1 MTDSTRKQLRIV
13 TVVFW
18 AFLFYIVAALGW
30 WLISLEQQNKNL
42 HELRRHE
49 LSIQSLSTADNN
61 AELERIR
68 ESEKRNSVK
77 YIAEGI
83 TFFLLI
89 FFGAVYIWRLIKKQF
104 FVQLQQ
110 QNFMMAVTHELKT
123 PLAVARLNLET
134 LQKHQLD
141 PEKQKRVIDMTLQ
154 ETLRLDTLINNI
166 LISSQFEG
174 GAYRTVKEEL
184 DLSELTE
191 EVFQQFHVRYPH
203 RKVISEIEHDIDM
216 NGDPLL
222 MKLLISNLLE
232 NANKYSPKEQP
243 VELKLS
249 KKNNKITLQVT
260 DQGWGISD
268 EEKEMVFEKFY
279 RAGREETRTTK
290 GTGLGLYICK
300 KIAENHNGIITI
312 KDNEPQGSIFT
323 VTFSL

>member
-174 GAYRTVKEEL
+174 GAYRAVKEEL

-300 KIAENHNGIITI
+300 KIAENHNGSITI

>member
-13 TVVFW
+13 TVVFC

-68 ESEKRNSVK
+68 ESEKRNSIK

-141 PEKQKRVIDMTLQ
+141 EEKQKRVIDMTLQ

-174 GAYRTVKEEL
+174 GAYRTVKEDL

-191 EVFQQFHVRYPH
+191 EVFQQFHIRYPH
-203 RKVISEIEHDIDM
+203 RNVVSEIEHDIDM

-232 NANKYSPKEQP
+232 NANKYSPKDQP
-243 VELKLS
+243 VELKLNRR
-249 KKNNKITLQVT
+249 NNKITLQVT

>member
-174 GAYRTVKEEL
+174 GAYRAIKEEL
-184 DLSELTE
+184 DLSKLTE
-191 EVFQQFHVRYPH
+191 EVFHQFHVRYPY
-203 RKVISEIEHDIDM
+203 RKVISEIEHDIEM

-300 KIAENHNGIITI
+300 KIAENHNGSITI

-323 VTFSL
+323 VTFNI

>member
-68 ESEKRNSVK
+68 ESEKRNSIK

-141 PEKQKRVIDMTLQ
+141 EEKQKRVIDMTLQ

-174 GAYRTVKEEL
+174 GAYRTVKEDL

-191 EVFQQFHVRYPH
+191 EVFQQFHIRYPH
-203 RKVISEIEHDIDM
+203 RNVVSEIEHDIDM

-232 NANKYSPKEQP
+232 NANKYSPKDQP
-243 VELKLS
+243 FELKLNRR
-249 KKNNKITLQVT
+249 NNKITLQVT

-290 GTGLGLYICK
+290 GTGLGFYICK
-300 KIAENHNGIITI
+300 KIAENHNGSITI

-323 VTFSL
+323 VTFNI

>member
-68 ESEKRNSVK
+68 ESEKRNSIK

-141 PEKQKRVIDMTLQ
+141 EEKQKRVIDMTLQ

-174 GAYRTVKEEL
+174 GAYRTVKEDL

-191 EVFQQFHVRYPH
+191 EVFQQFHIRYPH
-203 RKVISEIEHDIDM
+203 RNVVSEIEHDIDM

-232 NANKYSPKEQP
+232 NANKYSPKDQP
-243 VELKLS
+243 VELKLNRR
-249 KKNNKITLQVT
+249 NNKITLQVT

-300 KIAENHNGIITI
+300 KIAENHNGSITI

-323 VTFSL
+323 VTFNI

>member
-18 AFLFYIVAALGW
+18 AFLFYVVAALGW
-30 WLISLEQQNKNL
+30 WLISLEPQNKKL
-42 HELRRHE
+42 HELRRNE

-61 AELERIR
+61 AELARIR
-68 ESEKRNSVK
+68 ESEKRKSIK

-89 FFGAVYIWRLIKKQF
+89 FFGAVYIWRLVRRQF

-141 PEKQKRVIDMTLQ
+141 PEKQKRVVDMTLQ

-166 LISSQFEG
+166 LISPQFES
-174 GAYRTVKEEL
+174 GAYKAVKEEL

-203 RKVISEIEHDIDM
+203 RKVISEIEHDINM

-222 MKLLISNLLE
+222 LKLLISNLLE

-243 VELKLS
+243 VELKLN
-249 KKNNKITLQVT
+249 KKNNKVTLHVT
-260 DQGWGISD
+260 DQGWGIND

-279 RAGREETRTTK
+279 RSGREETRTTK

-300 KIAENHNGIITI
+300 KIAENHNGSITI

-323 VTFSL
+323 VTFNI

>member
-300 KIAENHNGIITI
+300 KIAENHNGSITI